1 MDMFIEVVVFV
12 LVAGDDVFALLI
24 CDEDLE
30 YGARRFWCLLVGTCA
45 RSVRKSCPKCD
56 SQRAYETIGFLLI
69 RKHYLLRRALDI
81 SV

>member
-30 YGARRFWCLLVGTCA
+30 YGARRFWCLLVGTLGKNFSWLFDCFGLCWFGF
-45 RSVRKSCPKCD
+45 VVTVLVFCVKMCD
-56 SQRAYETIGFLLI
+56 VFLFC
-69 RKHYLLRRALDI
+69 
-81 SV
+81 

>member
-30 YGARRFWCLLVGTCA
+30 YGARHFWYQWAVTLCL
-45 RSVRKSCPKCD
+45 
-56 SQRAYETIGFLLI
+56 FF
-69 RKHYLLRRALDI
+69 
-81 SV
+81 